1 LCSVCVVIMTIYNLY
16 IFNKE
21 GTCIYYREWKREKQ
35 SGLPK
40 SEEYKLMFGMLIS
53 LRSFAERLST
63 KDGQQLVRSYKTSA
77 YKMNYMES
85 PTGLKMV
92 VNTDPNAASVPDL
105 VRGIYQVYVECITKN
120 CLIDVSREIQS
131 ELFSSRVDQVVTG
144 HSSYAY
150 PTSLY

>member
-1 LCSVCVVIMTIYNLY
+1 MAIYNLY
-16 IFNKE
+16 IFNKD
-21 GTCIYYREWKREKQ
+21 GTCIFYREWKREKQ
-35 SGLPK
+35 SGLPR

-63 KDGQQLVRSYKTSA
+63 KDGLVPQQLVRNYKTST

-92 VNTDPNAASVPDL
+92 LNTDPNAAGVPDL
-105 VRGIYQVYVECITKN
+105 VRGIYQAYVECITKN

-131 ELFSSRVDQVVTG
+131 ELFTSRVDQVISG
-144 HSSYAY
+144 H
-150 PTSLY
+150 T